1 MTLVTSWTE
10 GLKTADKSVLTVS
23 AQSGDFLIPQLR
35 ELESELDEERK
46 ARVNAVTL
54 KKKIET
60 DMKDLEE
67 QFEAAN
73 RVKEDGLR
81 QLKKYQQQVKDIQRD
96 LDEARQARDEIS
108 EQAKDNERKAKQL
121 EADYVQMQEVSHLA
135 YAEAISHYAG

>member
-1 MTLVTSWTE
+1 M
-10 GLKTADKSVLTVS
+10 
-23 AQSGDFLIPQLR
+23 
-35 ELESELDEERK
+35 
-46 ARVNAVTL
+46 NAVTL

-67 QFEAAN
+67 QLEAAN

-121 EADYVQMQEVSHLA
+121 EADYVQMQEVSKWFKGSESL
-135 YAEAISHYAG
+135 GLR

>member
-96 LDEARQARDEIS
+96 LDEARQTRDEIS

-121 EADYVQMQEVSHLA
+121 EADYVQMQEVSKWFKGSESL
-135 YAEAISHYAG
+135 GLR